1 MLPMAPRLL
10 ALIALQLL
18 MGTAQACRFAQD
30 AQPAQWYEWANSL
43 FSADVTS
50 VEADAGKSADVITL
64 RVVET
69 FKGPAGAAAATL
81 RVPSRMWSSC
91 RLERPAVGARVL
103 VALNPNSDTLLVPLA
118 AGYSEL
124 LRRDRGY
131 QPQLQQPQPPQES
144 PPQPAPAP
152 PAEKPFHY

>member
-1 MLPMAPRLL
+1 MPTMALRLL
-10 ALIALQLL
+10 ALVALQLL
-18 MGTAQACRFAQD
+18 MGTAHACRFAQD

-50 VEADAGKSADVITL
+50 VEADPGKPADVISL

-81 RVPSRMWSSC
+81 RVPSRMWRSC
-91 RLERPAVGARVL
+91 RLERPTVGERVL
-103 VALNPNSDTLLVPLA
+103 VALNPNSDTLLVPLT

-131 QPQLQQPQPPQES
+131 QPPRES
-144 PPQPAPAP
+144 QHPPQPAPAP
-152 PAEKPFHY
+152 AAEKPFSY